1 MFREKF
7 RKFHFI
13 GIGGIGMSGIA
24 KILLDMGYEVS
35 GSDVKENDVI
45 KELKE
50 KGAVIYIGHDAKNV
64 IGKEVVVYSSAISN
78 VNEELLKAKELGL
91 QVISRGDMLADLF
104 RMKEGIAISGSH
116 GKTTTTSM
124 ISHISHIAGLDPTV
138 LIGGILQTFGSNAV
152 LGKSEL
158 LISEADESDGSFL
171 KLNSVI
177 NVVTNIDK
185 EHIGYY
191 KDYED
196 IKEAF
201 VQFINNVPFY
211 GASIVNIDDAGV
223 RSILSKIHKKIITY
237 GIESGDFQ
245 AKNIKFYQ
253 DITVFDVFYKGIKLN
268 TVELQIPGM
277 HNVYNA
283 LASIAVS
290 TLMEIE
296 QSTIREALK
305 SFRNAKRRIEFVG
318 EKNGN
323 LIYDDYGHHPTEIKS
338 VYEALKSK
346 YKDKN
351 IIVVFQPHRY
361 SRTYYLFNDFV
372 ELFKSLD
379 NVFLMD
385 IYGASEENTFGVFSS
400 DIAKNVAKDSCA
412 YLSSREELFEK
423 LNQFNDS
430 VIVFMGAGSIGKWAH
445 EFVSS

>member
-24 KILLDMGYEVS
+24 KILIDMGYEVS
-35 GSDVKENDVI
+35 GSDVRENDVI
-45 KELKE
+45 EELRR
-50 KGAVIYIGHDAKNV
+50 KGAEIYIGHDAKNV

-78 VNEELLKAKELGL
+78 ANEELLKAKELGL
-91 QVISRGDMLADLF
+91 HVISRGDMLADLF

-124 ISHISHIAGLDPTV
+124 ISHISHVAGLDPTV

-152 LGKSEL
+152 LGQSEI

-201 VQFINNVPFY
+201 TQFINNVPFY
-211 GASIVNIDDAGV
+211 GASVINIDDAGV
-223 RSILSKIHKKIITY
+223 KSIISKIHKKVITY

-245 AKNIKFYQ
+245 AKNIRVLP
-253 DITVFDVFYKGIKLN
+253 TLTAFDVFYKGIKLN
-268 TVELQIPGM
+268 NIELQIPGI

-283 LASIAVS
+283 LGAIAVS

-296 QSTIREALK
+296 QPIIREALR
-305 SFRNAKRRIEFVG
+305 SFKNAKRRIEFVG

-338 VYEALKSK
+338 VYEALKLKHSN
-346 YKDKN
+346 KD
-351 IIVVFQPHRY
+351 IVVVFQPHRY
-361 SRTYYLFNDFV
+361 SRTYYLIDEFV
-372 ELFKSLD
+372 ELFKKLD
-379 NVFLMD
+379 KVLLMD
-385 IYGASEENTFGVFSS
+385 IYGASEENTFGISS
-400 DIAKNVAKDSCA
+400 LDMVEKVSKNDCIYVPSK
-412 YLSSREELFEK
+412 EELFDRLSSFK
-423 LNQFNDS
+423 DS
-430 VIVFMGAGSIGKWAH
+430 VIVFMGAGSIGKWSH
-445 EFVSS
+445 EFVGS